1 MENAAPDGPRIIGSH
16 DAADLLGVSQ
26 RTVQRMADTGT
37 IPVIRTT
44 VGRRRE
50 YLFDADAIEEYAHK
64 SS

>member
-1 MENAAPDGPRIIGSH
+1 MRKKTPNGPRIIGTH

-50 YLFDADAIEEYAHK
+50 YLFDADAIEDIAHK
-64 SS
+64 TS